1 MISFS
6 CVQTSPIRASI
17 HPSASFHPLVEKAS
31 SSSEHTKS
39 IKSIHTSHCATART
53 SSSSTSSLSR
63 AMTRNEDDDIGGKRP
78 RGDVDDEEPDGK
90 RRPVLDESF
99 FDAGYVPSGGDA
111 FKRDG
116 EALLAEA
123 ETRAGFTM
131 ATTTRASGE
140 PGSSG
145 DAEAMAGGELTAKH
159 ARRLALAF
167 ERAYAENVKAR
178 AKYANSPEKF
188 LESEIELDAE
198 VKRLGSLAAAPELY
212 PELVKLNVTP
222 SLVAVLGHENEDVVA
237 DALEVLR
244 ELTDGDAVES
254 DEESGRALANALREN
269 GAYVALYA
277 ALVRFEDESGK
288 LKATTSDAS
297 NAVSAVLGIVENLG
311 EIVGTRFDGDD
322 GEARNEALE
331 AFCDE
336 TDLLSWLLKRVEK
349 KRVVDQ
355 NKLYASE
362 ILAIVLQSS
371 AKCRRKCV
379 EMNGLESLLQA
390 VSAYKKKEPEDDG
403 EKELV
408 ENLFDSICAVVMVE
422 ENKAQFVNLEGIEL
436 MLILLSSGGKKPS
449 NEGKKSSTA
458 HFVAVPALKCL
469 DYVLS
474 GNKTACERFVDAL
487 GLKSLFSM
495 FMGRNAKT
503 LRKALGN
510 EAVLEQEIRAA
521 SVVCSLFKN
530 IENVD
535 RRDRLC
541 AKFVEQDFAKC
552 DRLVELW
559 VEFAK
564 RVSVEQARLED
575 DADTGIEL
583 TEEEEY
589 LQKLDAGL
597 ATLEHLSL
605 VFAHLWAT
613 EHGPIAR
620 RLYLDASQNSIELV
634 HVRDILRQHAHHV
647 GDGAGDSR
655 RAATVAAVLDV
666 LPYAPGER
674 QDY

>member
-1 MISFS
+1 
-6 CVQTSPIRASI
+6 
-17 HPSASFHPLVEKAS
+17 
-31 SSSEHTKS
+31 
-39 IKSIHTSHCATART
+39 
-53 SSSSTSSLSR
+53 
-63 AMTRNEDDDIGGKRP
+63 MTHRDDDDGKRP
-78 RGDVDDEEPDGK
+78 RDDAADAHEGEPHGK
-90 RRPVLDESF
+90 RRPVLDDSF

-123 ETRAGFTM
+123 ETRAGLTT
-131 ATTTRASGE
+131 TTTRAHGD

-145 DAEAMAGGELTAKH
+145 DADATGGELTAKH

-178 AKYANSPEKF
+178 AKYANAPEKF

-322 GEARNEALE
+322 GEAKNEALE

-349 KRVVDQ
+349 KRAVDQ

-422 ENKAQFVNLEGIEL
+422 ENKAQFVSLEGVEL
-436 MLILLSSGGKKPS
+436 MLILLGSGGKKPS

-597 ATLEHLSL
+597 STLEHLSL

-613 EHGPIAR
+613 DHGPIMR
-620 RLYLDASQNSIELV
+620 RLYLDASQNSIELA

-655 RAATVAAVLDV
+655 RAATVAAILDV
-666 LPYAPGER
+666 LPYAPHER
-674 QDY
+674 QD